1 MIGCVGKPW
10 TMQEIG
16 LPTYWVAVITI
27 EHVKSSTVVK
37 WLCNRNTI
45 ESVVISCHFKYCPRP
60 PSSLYMIVF
69 FQSNDALGC
78 LQSSYVFFFFARY
91 YSHVVK
97 SFTNEKKKQKRKK
110 TRETRNRKNR
120 ILTETFPSLH
130 LPRSKSGK
138 TKRNRHTIVRL
149 CPRGVPPSFPFL
161 PVLLLLWRPS
171 SFSSALLHHCFLF
184 FLRTEE
190 SARARTRDRSPNHV
204 ERDCERPL

>member
-1 MIGCVGKPW
+1 MF
-10 TMQEIG
+10 
-16 LPTYWVAVITI
+16 
-27 EHVKSSTVVK
+27 SS
-37 WLCNRNTI
+37 
-45 ESVVISCHFKYCPRP
+45 
-60 PSSLYMIVF
+60 PSH
-69 FQSNDALGC
+69 D
-78 LQSSYVFFFFARY
+78 

-97 SFTNEKKKQKRKK
+97 SFTNEKKNKREKNK
-110 TRETRNRKNR
+110 RSTYRKNQ
-120 ILTETFPSLH
+120 ILTEIFPSLH
-130 LPRSKSGK
+130 LPRSDSKSGK

-204 ERDCERPL
+204 EQDRERPL